1 MDLKKEQLKKK
12 VLGATSVSEK
22 ELSKARKISK
32 KEQKSLQ
39 EVLVEKSY
47 VSEVELGQII
57 AEMLKV
63 PFVNLREKK
72 ISEEILNV
80 LPEEVARNQK
90 VIPFKQDQEGLHVA
104 MADPD
109 NYQMK
114 KWLEKKTG
122 SEVVVHY
129 ATEGDISEA
138 IGYYKRGY
146 RKNFEE
152 VIKKQIE
159 RAKREGME
167 PEDLPIKKTVNSL
180 IEYAYANQASDIHI
194 EPHGEK
200 LIVRFRIDGIL
211 HDIVYLPPE
220 IKNLVITRIK
230 ILSELRTDEHRAAQD
245 GKFSYETEGESFD
258 IRVSVV
264 PITDGEKVAMR
275 LLSENAQE
283 YSLEDLGFQDR
294 DLKKVNNAIKRPHG
308 MILATGPT
316 GSGKSTTLYSVLK
329 VLNDPEVNIS
339 TIEDP
344 VEYDVERVNQI
355 QVNEAT
361 GLTFSQGLRTIVR
374 QDPDIIMVGEIRDS
388 ETAEIAV
395 NAAMTGHLVLSTLH
409 TNDAPTAF
417 PRLMEMGV
425 KPFLVSSS
433 VNLIIAQRL
442 VRRVCKNC
450 SEQYSLSP
458 SQLETKYPSSFV
470 ESFQKYSDLNE
481 EGELRLYKGRGCK
494 VCGFSGYK
502 GRIGIFEVLQISEKM
517 KQLVME
523 EENATEIR
531 KAALEEGDF
540 NLMMKEGVK
549 KAKQGITTIDEI
561 LRVTRG

>member
-1 MDLKKEQLKKK
+1 MELKKEQLKRQI
-12 VLGATSVSEK
+12 LDSSSVSEK
-22 ELSKARKISK
+22 QYSKAQKLAQ
-32 KEQKSLQ
+32 KEEKALQK
-39 EVLVEKSY
+39 VLVEKNF
-47 VSEVELGQII
+47 VSDRQLGQII
-57 AEMLKV
+57 AEIKGI
-63 PFVNLREKK
+63 PYVNLREET
-72 ISEEILNV
+72 ISEEILSI

-90 VIPFKQDQEGLHVA
+90 VIPFKQDQDGLHVA

-122 SEVVVHY
+122 SQVIIHY
-129 ATEGDISEA
+129 ATEQDINEA
-138 IGYYKRGY
+138 IGYYQKGY
-146 RKNFEE
+146 RKSFEE

-167 PEDLPIKKTVNSL
+167 PEDLPIKKTVDSL

-220 IKNLVITRIK
+220 IKDLIITRIK

-245 GKFSYETEGESFD
+245 GKFSYETGEESFD

-283 YSLEDLGFQDR
+283 YNLEDLGFQDR

-316 GSGKSTTLYSVLK
+316 GSGKSTTLYSILK

-361 GLTFSQGLRTIVR
+361 GLTFAQGLRTIVR

-425 KPFLVSSS
+425 KPFLVASS
-433 VNLIIAQRL
+433 VNLIVAQRL
-442 VRRVCKNC
+442 VRRICKNC
-450 SEQYSLSP
+450 IEEYSLSL

-470 ESFQKYSDLNE
+470 ESFQKYSDLDK
-481 EGELRLYKGRGCK
+481 EGELRLHKGRGCR

-502 GRIGIFEVLQISEKM
+502 ARIGIFEVLQISEKI
-517 KQLVME
+517 KQLIME
-523 EENATEIR
+523 EANASEIR
-531 KAALEEGDF
+531 EAALAGEDF
-540 NLMMKEGVK
+540 NLMMKDGVK
-549 KAKQGITTIDEI
+549 KVEEGITTLDEI
-561 LRVTRG
+561 LRVTRE

>member
-1 MDLKKEQLKKK
+1 MELKTDQLKRRI
-12 VLGATSVSEK
+12 LESSSISEK
-22 ELSKARKISK
+22 QLSKAQKLAQKEEK
-32 KEQKSLQ
+32 KLRN
-39 EVLVEKSY
+39 VLVEKSFI
-47 VSEVELGQII
+47 SDHKLGQII
-57 AEMLKV
+57 AKLKEV
-63 PFVNLREKK
+63 PYVDLKDES
-72 ISEEILNV
+72 ISEEVLSV

-90 VIPFKQDQEGLHVA
+90 VVPFKKDRDGLHIA
-104 MADPD
+104 MANPD

-122 SEVVVHY
+122 SKVVVHF
-129 ATEGDISEA
+129 ATKRDISEA
-138 IGYYKRGY
+138 IGYYKKGY
-146 RKNFEE
+146 RNNFEE
-152 VIKKQIE
+152 VIKKQIKK
-159 RAKREGME
+159 AKRRGME

-200 LIVRFRIDGIL
+200 LIVRYRIDGIL

-220 IKNLVITRIK
+220 IRDLVITRIK
-230 ILSELRTDEHRAAQD
+230 ILAELRTDEHRAAQG
-245 GKFSYETEGESFD
+245 GKFSYESEGESFD

-275 LLSENAQE
+275 LLSENAQK
-283 YSLEDLGFQDR
+283 YNLEDLGFLDQ

-316 GSGKSTTLYSVLK
+316 GSGKSTTLYSILK

-361 GLTFSQGLRTIVR
+361 GLTFAQGLRTIVR

-388 ETAEIAV
+388 ETADIAV

-450 SEQYSLSP
+450 SQEYSLSL
-458 SQLETKYPSSFV
+458 SQLKTKYPSSFV
-470 ESFQKYSDLNE
+470 ENFQKYSDLNE
-481 EGELRLYKGRGCK
+481 EEELSLHKGKGCK

-502 GRIGIFEVLQISEKM
+502 GRIGIFEVLEISERM
-517 KQLVME
+517 KQLIME
-523 EENATEIR
+523 EANSTEIR

-540 NLMMKEGVK
+540 NLMMKDGVK
-549 KAKQGITTIDEI
+549 KVKEGITTIDEI